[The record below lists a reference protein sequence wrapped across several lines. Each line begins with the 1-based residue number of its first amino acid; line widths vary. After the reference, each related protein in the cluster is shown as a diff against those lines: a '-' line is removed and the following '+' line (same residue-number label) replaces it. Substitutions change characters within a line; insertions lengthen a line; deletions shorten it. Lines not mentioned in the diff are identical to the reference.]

1 MLRCDYENNKRT
13 FMNLNIKKVFLLIVI
28 FFYSIISGCEGND
41 IITNTNNTNIV
52 NLTNRFEEC
61 IDISNKFSSIKSKGK
76 YFKKFDINEYVLP
89 LPEGGEIGD
98 QTVYKNKIYYVVT
111 YSRKMSNFAKKVEI
125 YSYDINNNNNNL
137 IYQYENSSKD
147 IYINE
152 LRANEKYLFW
162 TILTPDNSW
171 NLYRLSLED
180 KSTKVIRTSKNT
192 HSKIP
197 PVITLTNNYLCWYET
212 INKNENI
219 YFVLKIYF
227 INEDV
232 IKTISDNV
240 YLTSPYARAFIR
252 NNILTYLTQ
261 NNEGININIYNIKN
275 DQNKILII
283 PANKKIQN
291 VISNE
296 RFTVWHENYTKTN
309 IYVYDHKLDKF
320 FLINSKENSHN
331 IFAIDLLGS
340 YVFVNASDINNIFC
354 LDIDTKEK
362 INLTNTLN
370 NNNGYIFTRVT
381 AENNFIAQNS
391 NHKDKK
397 CLIIKIK

>member
-1 MLRCDYENNKRT
+1 MA
-13 FMNLNIKKVFLLIVI
+13 LNIKKILLLLII
-28 FFYSIISGCEGND
+28 FCYFLIYGCEGNNVLL
-41 IITNTNNTNIV
+41 NTNNTNIV
-52 NLTNRFEEC
+52 NLTNRFEEY
-61 IDISNKFSSIKSKGK
+61 IDISNKFSTLNSGDN
-76 YFKKFDINEYVLP
+76 YLKKFNINEYVLP
-89 LPEGGEIGD
+89 VPEGGEIGD
-98 QTVYKNKIYYVVT
+98 QTVYGNKIYYVVT
-111 YSRKMSNFAKKVEI
+111 YSRKMSNFAIKVEI
-125 YSYDINNNNNNL
+125 YSYDINNHNTNL
-137 IYQYENSSKD
+137 IYEYENPSQD

-171 NLYRLSLED
+171 DLYKLTLED

-219 YFVLKIYF
+219 YFALKIYL
-227 INEDV
+227 INENV

-240 YLTSPYARAFIR
+240 YLTSPYTRAFIR
-252 NNILTYLTQ
+252 NNIVTYLTQ
-261 NNEGININIYNIKN
+261 NNEGININVYNIKS
-275 DQNKILII
+275 DQNKILLI
-283 PANKKIQN
+283 PTNKKIQN

-309 IYVYDHKLDKF
+309 IYVYDHKLDKL
-320 FLINSKENSHN
+320 FLVNSKENSHN
-331 IFAIDLLGS
+331 IFAIDLLEN
-340 YVFVNASDINNIFC
+340 YVFINASDINNIFC
-354 LDIDTKEK
+354 LDINNKEK
-362 INLTNTLN
+362 INLTSTLN

-381 AENNFIAQNS
+381 AENKFIAQNS